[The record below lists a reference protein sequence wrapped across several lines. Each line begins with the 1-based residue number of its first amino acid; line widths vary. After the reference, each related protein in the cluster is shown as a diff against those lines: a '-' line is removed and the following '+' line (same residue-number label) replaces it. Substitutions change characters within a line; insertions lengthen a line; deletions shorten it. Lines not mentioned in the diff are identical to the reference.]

1 MLKETDD
8 SKLKEHIASMVDM
21 IQRLQLQ
28 GQQDGG
34 QPELIKSCFM
44 LTEVMFTVSKTEL
57 QQIMFNEC
65 VAKLQLLI
73 K

>member
-1 MLKETDD
+1 MLQLYVLKETDD
-8 SKLKEHIASMVDM
+8 TKLKAHIASMVER
-21 IQRLQLQ
+21 IQLLQLQ

-57 QQIMFNEC
+57 Q
-65 VAKLQLLI
+65 
-73 K
+73 